1 MADRARP
8 LGFWFLPPRLA
19 TTAHVENRTP
29 RPLSPWTAAYR
40 WMKRALPATK
50 QKIKH
55 LNEHLMRTNAQRQE
69 QDGLVLDFETGIS
82 DE

>member
-1 MADRARP
+1 MADWARS
-8 LGFWFLPPRLA
+8 LGFWFLPLRLA
-19 TTAHVENRTP
+19 TTAHVENGTL

-40 WMKRALPATK
+40 WMKRVLPAIQ

-55 LNEHLMRTNAQRQE
+55 LNEYLMQSNAQRRE